1 MEELR
6 PTIRQLKKTNSL
18 TPDNLRIVEYFLQ
31 GKDED
36 KRIRWKM
43 GDEK

>member
-18 TPDNLRIVEYFLQ
+18 TPDSLRIVEYFLQ
-31 GKDED
+31 TKDD
-36 KRIRWKM
+36 KRIR
-43 GDEK
+43 